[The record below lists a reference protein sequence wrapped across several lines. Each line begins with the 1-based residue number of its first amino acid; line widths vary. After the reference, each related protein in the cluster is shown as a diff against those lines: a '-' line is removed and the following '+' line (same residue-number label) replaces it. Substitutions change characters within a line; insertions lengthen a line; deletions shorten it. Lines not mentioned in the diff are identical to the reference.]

1 MGVSRGLV
9 DAVEGRHDAAGVL
22 PALPAV
28 RDVLPGGGLRRG
40 SVTTVD
46 DPALMLALAAGPST
60 TGGWVAVVGM
70 PDCGV
75 LSAVDMGVDPHRLL
89 LVDRPGPR
97 WPEVV
102 AALLDGIDLVLT
114 RLADQPAPHV
124 ARRLTAL
131 ARRHGSALAVA
142 GPWQGADLHLRVTAA
157 RWAGIA
163 DGHGHLSGRYAE
175 VTAQGRRGAVR
186 PRTLRLWLPAADGG
200 VRPAAEA
207 VDDRRREPAREEAIA

>member
-1 MGVSRGLV
+1 MSRGLV
-9 DAVEGRHDAAGVL
+9 DVGESRQSAVGVL

-28 RDVLPGGGLRRG
+28 RDLLPDGGLRRG
-40 SVTTVD
+40 SVATVD
-46 DPALMLALAAGPST
+46 DPALMLALAAGPSA

-75 LSAVDMGVDPHRLL
+75 LSAVEMGVDPHRLL

-97 WPEVV
+97 WAEVV

-114 RLADQPAPHV
+114 GLADQPAPHV

-131 ARRHGSALAVA
+131 ARRHGSALVVA
-142 GPWQGADLHLRVTAA
+142 GPWQGADLHLRVSTA
-157 RWAGIA
+157 RWTGVA
-163 DGHGHLSGRYAE
+163 DGHGHLGGRYAE

-200 VRPAAEA
+200 VRPAGEA
-207 VDDRRREPAREEAIA
+207 AGDRRPEPAREEAIA